1 MFSNVLKHYSVNGFP
16 EEQNNLRISYHHL
29 VQRSRPTSSEVQTC
43 YFWGALLIFAHIVL
57 NIFELCPIHICCP
70 NTCAPLF
77 LGHSPLGQELSWKT
91 EIWQLRVYFKPE
103 TFQTGKR
110 GERGQNK
117 SNWQGNRNCPNFVTF
132 TMLSGGKRNPGF
144 CPTCPWFH
152 TKGLS
157 GLLNVGASEAELMHP
172 VGLGSMGW
180 GWKWGVGREEG
191 EPWVPMRSG
200 LPQGR
205 TM

>member
-1 MFSNVLKHYSVNGFP
+1 MH
-16 EEQNNLRISYHHL
+16 ISCSTHL
-29 VQRSRPTSSEVQTC
+29 SCVQSIFVAQT
-43 YFWGALLIFAHIVL
+43 HV
-57 NIFELCPIHICCP
+57 P
-70 NTCAPLF
+70 PLF

-157 GLLNVGASEAELMHP
+157 GLLNVGSSEAELMHP